1 MSDIIK
7 HSPHQ
12 DTLENIM
19 ESADISVDH
28 IVVYDTVPN
37 QNLEKLLE
45 EEHLPDWVVFFSP
58 SGANSSLPVL
68 DKIHKENLF
77 KVKLVAIGPTTQKEI
92 ENLGFKVFITAEKP
106 TPEAVKDALL
116 DD

>member
-1 MSDIIK
+1 M
-7 HSPHQ
+7 
-12 DTLENIM
+12 
-19 ESADISVDH
+19 
-28 IVVYDTVPN
+28 YDTVPN

-68 DKIHKENLF
+68 EKLYKKNLF
-77 KVKLVAIGPTTQKEI
+77 NIKLIAIGPTTQKEI
-92 ENLGFKVFITAEKP
+92 ENLGYKVFKTAEKP

-116 DD
+116 ND